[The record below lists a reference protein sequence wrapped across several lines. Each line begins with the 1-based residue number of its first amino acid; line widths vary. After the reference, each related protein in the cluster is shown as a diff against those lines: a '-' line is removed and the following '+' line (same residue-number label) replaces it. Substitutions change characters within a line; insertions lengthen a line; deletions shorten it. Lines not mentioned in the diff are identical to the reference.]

1 MNKETRTFTS
11 LLTAGNMGNG
21 VGVGV
26 NLDDDDGGVG
36 GVHPRVLIYADCR
49 APDGALNPP
58 AISGR

>member
-21 VGVGV
+21 VGVD
-26 NLDDDDGGVG
+26 LDDDDGGVG

-58 AISGR
+58 GISGR